1 MGVKVKEEHNM
12 SMSICMHFTNGAK
25 FEGIKLS
32 SVNMLDISSCDD
44 SKISLFLTFEQ
55 LRELRDSID
64 DYLDAEDKGSH
75 QVVILSTSG
84 HTIVFKGSKNECKE
98 YCDLYEW
105 IYVDKCGFDWDLEI
119 EEIVNE

>member
-12 SMSICMHFTNGAK
+12 SMSVNMHFTNGAR
-25 FEGIKLS
+25 FVGTRLS
-32 SVNMLDISSCDD
+32 SINTLDIYSGCDRQL
-44 SKISLFLTFEQ
+44 SLFLTFEQ
-55 LRELRDSID
+55 LKQMSDTIN

-75 QVVILSTSG
+75 QVVILSTSA
-84 HTIVFKGSKNECKE
+84 HTIVFKGSKNECIE

>member
-1 MGVKVKEEHNM
+1 M
-12 SMSICMHFTNGAK
+12 STSICMHFTNGAK
-25 FEGIKLS
+25 FKGIKLS

-84 HTIVFKGSKNECKE
+84 QSTSGQTIVFKGSKNECKE

-119 EEIVNE
+119 EEAINE